1 VTFCEGKANVRGEKT
16 IIRMERSK
24 RYSGNVPLLYLK
36 WTAEARVSRAQLEAK
51 AGDSSQKQA
60 LIFSQSGM

>member
-1 VTFCEGKANVRGEKT
+1 
-16 IIRMERSK
+16 MERSK